1 LEQRLQYIYKSD
13 RFSAFLKA
21 KGVDQKTMNELLQHI
36 DQLGGMQ
43 RLTGNLEF
51 AQLPPGEAPFGYIQ
65 GVNVADLLIKLGGAL
80 LVLLIGALVA
90 VFVSSIVRGLLK
102 QTTLDNRLADW
113 VSGGRGQANFNVE
126 GLISTIVFWIIMVL
140 ALVAALNAL
149 GLNAVTQPLNGFLN
163 QIFSFLPQLGA
174 AALLAGLAWVVATI
188 AKAIVVR
195 TSQSFSLDE
204 KLSDPSDD
212 PLGVNTFRLSDTLG
226 NAVYWFVFLFFLP
239 LILGVLNLQGP
250 LQPVQNLLNDIL
262 SALPNIIKALAIGAI
277 GWFLARTVRG
287 IVTNLL
293 AAVGTD
299 QVGSR
304 IGLSRTRGGQS
315 LSWILGTIVYV
326 LILIPAATAAL
337 DALRIP
343 AISGPATAMLN
354 QVLNSLPLI
363 FTAAAILAIAYVLG
377 KFVAD
382 LVSSILASIGFD
394 NLFYWL
400 GLQSAPYTPKVPPEQ
415 YSTEFQTGETMLQPN
430 ETSGVRSPS
439 EIAGVVVLVGILLF
453 ATVAAVDVLRIQ
465 ALTAIIAGLLYIF
478 GRILSG
484 LVVFAVGLYLAN
496 LAYNLI
502 TSSGSRQSK
511 LLGQTARIAILGFVA
526 ALALQQIG
534 IAPNI
539 VNLAFGLLL
548 GAIAVAIAIAF
559 GLGGRD
565 VAGEQLREWLNE
577 LKR

>member
-1 LEQRLQYIYKSD
+1 MNQFWQHLDQFSEMP
-13 RFSAFLKA
+13 RFA
-21 KGVDQKTMNELLQHI
+21 
-36 DQLGGMQ
+36 
-43 RLTGNLEF
+43 GNFQF

-65 GVNVADLLIKLGGAL
+65 GINVAELIIKLGGAL

-102 QTTLDNRLADW
+102 RTTLDNRLADW
-113 VSGGRGQANFNVE
+113 VSGGRGRANFNVE
-126 GLISTIVFWIIMVL
+126 GLISTIVFWIIMIL
-140 ALVAALNAL
+140 AVVAALNAL
-149 GLNAVTQPLNGFLN
+149 GLNTVSQPLNNFLN
-163 QIFSFLPQLGA
+163 QIFAFLPQLGA
-174 AALLAGLAWVVATI
+174 AALLIGLAWVVATL
-188 AKAIVVR
+188 AKTIVVR
-195 TSQSFSLDE
+195 TSESFSLDE
-204 KLSDPSDD
+204 KLSEPSDD
-212 PLGVNTFRLSDTLG
+212 PLAAPPFRLSETLG

-262 SALPNIIKALAIGAI
+262 SALPNIIKALAIAVI
-277 GWFLARTVRG
+277 GWFIARTVRG

-293 AAVGTD
+293 SAIGTD
-299 QVGSR
+299 QVGAR
-304 IGLSRTRGGQS
+304 IGLNRARGGQS

-326 LILIPAATAAL
+326 LILIPTATAAL

-354 QVLNSLPLI
+354 QILNALPLI
-363 FTAAAILAIAYVLG
+363 FTAAAILAIAYVVG

-400 GLQSAPYTPKVPPEQ
+400 GLQSAPYTPTVPPEQ
-415 YSTEFQTGETMLQPN
+415 YSTEFQTGETLLQVNQPVDQQKLA
-430 ETSGVRSPS
+430 VRSPS
-439 EIAGVVVLVGILLF
+439 EIAGIIVLVGILLF
-453 ATVAAVDVLRIQ
+453 ATVAAVDVLQIQ
-465 ALTAIIAGLLYIF
+465 ALTAIISGLLYIF

-484 LVVFAVGLYLAN
+484 LVVFAVGLYFAN
-496 LAYNLI
+496 LAYSLI

-511 LLGQTARIAILGFVA
+511 LLGQTARVAILGFVA

-565 VAGEQLREWLNE
+565 VAGEQLREWLKDF
-577 LKR
+577 KR

>member
-1 LEQRLQYIYKSD
+1 MSSIYKSD
-13 RFSAFLKA
+13 REALYLKA
-21 KGVDQKTMNELLQHI
+21 KGVYQNTMNEFWQHI
-36 DQLGGMQ
+36 EPLGGM
-43 RLTGNLEF
+43 RLTRNLEL

-65 GVNVADLLIKLGGAL
+65 GVNVANLLIQLGGAL
-80 LVLLIGALVA
+80 LILLIGALIA
-90 VFVSSIVRGLLK
+90 AFVSSIVRGLLK
-102 QTTLDNRLADW
+102 KTTIDNRLAGW
-113 VSGGRGQANFNVE
+113 VSGGRGQTNFNVE
-126 GLISTIVFWIIMVL
+126 GLISSIVFWVILIL
-140 ALVAALNAL
+140 AVVAALNVL
-149 GLNAVTQPLNGFLN
+149 GLNTVSQPLNNFLN
-163 QIFSFLPQLGA
+163 QIFAFLPQLGA

-188 AKAIVVR
+188 AKTIVVR
-195 TSQSFSLDE
+195 TSESFGLDE
-204 KLSDPSDD
+204 KVSDPSDTS
-212 PLGVNTFRLSDTLG
+212 LGASSFRLSDTLG

-262 SALPNIIKALAIGAI
+262 SALPNIIKALAIAAI
-277 GWFLARTVRG
+277 GWFVARTVRG

-293 AAVGTD
+293 AAIGTD
-299 QVGSR
+299 QIGAR
-304 IGLSRTRGGQS
+304 IGLNRARGGQS

-326 LILIPAATAAL
+326 LILIPTATAAL

-354 QVLNSLPLI
+354 QILNALPLI
-363 FTAAAILAIAYVLG
+363 FTAVAILAIAFAVG

-382 LVSSILASIGFD
+382 LVSSILASVGFD

-400 GLQSAPYTPKVPPEQ
+400 GLQSAPPTPTVAPEQ
-415 YSTEFQTGETMLQPN
+415 YSTEFQTGETMLQP
-430 ETSGVRSPS
+430 EGKSGVRSPS
-439 EIAGVVVLVGILLF
+439 EIVGVIVLVGIMLF
-453 ATVAAVDVLRIQ
+453 ATVAAVDVLGIG
-465 ALTAIIAGLLYIF
+465 ALAALVAGLLVIS

-484 LVVFAVGLYLAN
+484 LVVFAIGLYLAN
-496 LAYNLI
+496 FAYRLI
-502 TSSGSRQSK
+502 TSSGSRQAN
-511 LLGQTARIAILGFVA
+511 LLGQTARVAILGFVA

-565 VAGEQLREWLNE
+565 VAGEQLREWLKDF
-577 LKR
+577 KR

>member
-1 LEQRLQYIYKSD
+1 
-13 RFSAFLKA
+13 
-21 KGVDQKTMNELLQHI
+21 MNEFWQHFGQFSKVP
-36 DQLGGMQ
+36 QLA
-43 RLTGNLEF
+43 GNLQF

-65 GVNVADLLIKLGGAL
+65 GINVADLIIKLGGAL

-102 QTTLDNRLADW
+102 RTTLDNRLADW
-113 VSGGRGQANFNVE
+113 VSGGRGRANFNVE
-126 GLISTIVFWIIMVL
+126 ALISTIVFWIIMIL
-140 ALVAALNAL
+140 AVVAALNAL
-149 GLNAVTQPLNGFLN
+149 GLNTVSQPLNNFLN
-163 QIFSFLPQLGA
+163 QIFAFLPQLGA
-174 AALLAGLAWVVATI
+174 AALLAGLAWVVATL
-188 AKAIVVR
+188 AKTIVVR
-195 TSQSFSLDE
+195 TSESFSLDE
-204 KLSDPSDD
+204 KLSEPSDD
-212 PLGVNTFRLSDTLG
+212 PLAAPPFRLSDTLG

-262 SALPNIIKALAIGAI
+262 SALPNIIKAVAIAVI
-277 GWFLARTVRG
+277 GWFIARTVRG

-293 AAVGTD
+293 SAIGTD
-299 QVGSR
+299 QVGAR
-304 IGLSRTRGGQS
+304 IGLSRARGGQS

-326 LILIPAATAAL
+326 LILIPTATAAL
-337 DALRIP
+337 DALQIP
-343 AISGPATAMLN
+343 AISQPATAMLN
-354 QVLNSLPLI
+354 QVLNALPLI
-363 FTAAAILAIAYVLG
+363 FTAAAILAIAYVIG

-382 LVSSILASIGFD
+382 LVSSILASIGFN

-400 GLQSAPYTPKVPPEQ
+400 GLQSAPYTPRVPPEQ
-415 YSTEFQTGETMLQPN
+415 YSTEFQTGETLPQVDQAAQQKV
-430 ETSGVRSPS
+430 GVRSPS

-453 ATVAAVDVLRIQ
+453 ATVAAVDVLQIQ
-465 ALTAIIAGLLYIF
+465 ALTAIISGLLYVF

-484 LVVFAVGLYLAN
+484 LVVFAVGLYFAN
-496 LAYNLI
+496 LAYSLI

-511 LLGQTARIAILGFVA
+511 LLGQTARVAILGFVA

-565 VAGEQLREWLNE
+565 VASEQLREWLKDF
-577 LKR
+577 KR

>member
-1 LEQRLQYIYKSD
+1 
-13 RFSAFLKA
+13 
-21 KGVDQKTMNELLQHI
+21 MNEFWQHL
-36 DQLGGMQ
+36 DQFSDMP
-43 RLTGNLEF
+43 RFAGNFQF

-65 GVNVADLLIKLGGAL
+65 GINVAELIIKLGGAL

-90 VFVSSIVRGLLK
+90 VFVSSVVRGLLK
-102 QTTLDNRLADW
+102 RTTLDNRLADW
-113 VSGGRGQANFNVE
+113 VAGGRGRANFNVE
-126 GLISTIVFWIIMVL
+126 GLISTIVFWIIMIL
-140 ALVAALNAL
+140 AVVAALNAL
-149 GLNAVTQPLNGFLN
+149 GLNTVSQPLNNFLN
-163 QIFSFLPQLGA
+163 QIFAFLPQLGA
-174 AALLAGLAWVVATI
+174 AALLVGLAWVVATL
-188 AKAIVVR
+188 AKTIVVR
-195 TSQSFSLDE
+195 TSESFSLDE
-204 KLSDPSDD
+204 KLSEPSDD
-212 PLGVNTFRLSDTLG
+212 PLATPPFRLSETLG

-262 SALPNIIKALAIGAI
+262 SALPNIIKALAIAVV
-277 GWFLARTVRG
+277 GWFIARTVRG

-293 AAVGTD
+293 SAVGTD
-299 QVGSR
+299 QVGAR
-304 IGLSRTRGGQS
+304 IGLNRARGGQS

-326 LILIPAATAAL
+326 LILIPTATAAL

-343 AISGPATAMLN
+343 AISVPATAMLN
-354 QVLNSLPLI
+354 QVLNALPLI
-363 FTAAAILAIAYVLG
+363 FTAAAILAIAYVIG

-415 YSTEFQTGETMLQPN
+415 YSTEFQTGETLPQVSQPIDQQKMA
-430 ETSGVRSPS
+430 VRSPS
-439 EIAGVVVLVGILLF
+439 EIAGIIVLVGILLF
-453 ATVAAVDVLRIQ
+453 ATVAAVDVLQIQ
-465 ALTAIIAGLLYIF
+465 ALTAIISGLLYIF

-484 LVVFAVGLYLAN
+484 LVVFAVGLYFAN
-496 LAYNLI
+496 LAYSLI

-511 LLGQTARIAILGFVA
+511 LLGQTARVAILGFVA

-565 VAGEQLREWLNE
+565 VAGEQLREWLKDF
-577 LKR
+577 KR

>member
-1 LEQRLQYIYKSD
+1 M
-13 RFSAFLKA
+13 KA
-21 KGVDQKTMNELLQHI
+21 KGVYEGTMNEFWQHF
-36 DQLGGMQ
+36 DQIESTQL
-43 RLTGNLEF
+43 LTGNLKF
-51 AQLPPGEAPFGYIQ
+51 AQLQLPPGQAPFGYIQ

-90 VFVSSIVRGLLK
+90 AFVSSIVRGLLK
-102 QTTLDNRLADW
+102 RTSLDNRLADW
-113 VSGGRGQANFNVE
+113 VSGGRGRANFNVE
-126 GLISTIVFWIIMVL
+126 SLISTIVFWIIMIL
-140 ALVAALNAL
+140 AVVAALNAL
-149 GLNAVTQPLNGFLN
+149 GLNTVSQPLNNFLN
-163 QIFSFLPQLGA
+163 QIFAFLPQLGA

-188 AKAIVVR
+188 AKTLVVR
-195 TSQSFSLDE
+195 TSERFSLDE
-204 KLSDPSDD
+204 KVSESSDD
-212 PLGVNTFRLSDTLG
+212 PLRTNTFRLSETLG

-262 SALPNIIKALAIGAI
+262 GALPNIIKALVIAVI
-277 GWFLARTVRG
+277 GWFIARTVRG

-293 AAVGTD
+293 SAIGTD
-299 QVGSR
+299 RMGAR
-304 IGLSRTRGGQS
+304 IGLSRARGGQS

-326 LILIPAATAAL
+326 LILIPTATAAL

-354 QVLNSLPLI
+354 QILNAVPLI
-363 FTAAAILAIAYVLG
+363 FTAAAILAIAYVIG

-382 LVSSILASIGFD
+382 LVSSILASVGFD

-400 GLQSAPYTPKVPPEQ
+400 GLQSAPYTPRVPPEQ
-415 YSTEFQTGETMLQPN
+415 YNTEFQTGETVLQPDQKPA
-430 ETSGVRSPS
+430 VRSPS
-439 EIAGVVVLVGILLF
+439 EIAGVVVLVGIMLF
-453 ATVAAVDVLRIQ
+453 ATVAAVDVLGIQ

-478 GRILSG
+478 GRILAG

-496 LAYNLI
+496 LAYSLI

-511 LLGQTARIAILGFVA
+511 LLGQVARIAIIGFVA

-548 GAIAVAIAIAF
+548 GAIAVAIAISF

-577 LKR
+577 FRR

>member
-1 LEQRLQYIYKSD
+1 M
-13 RFSAFLKA
+13 
-21 KGVDQKTMNELLQHI
+21 G
-36 DQLGGMQ
+36 QLGGTQ
-43 RLTGNLEF
+43 LLTGNLEL

-65 GVNVADLLIKLGGAL
+65 GVNVANLLIQLGGAL
-80 LVLLIGALVA
+80 LILLIGALVA
-90 VFVSSIVRGLLK
+90 AFVASIVRGLLK
-102 QTTLDNRLADW
+102 RTTIDNRLADW

-126 GLISTIVFWIIMVL
+126 GLISSIVFWVILIL
-140 ALVAALNAL
+140 AVVAALNVL
-149 GLNAVTQPLNGFLN
+149 GLNTVSEPLNNFLN
-163 QIFSFLPQLGA
+163 QIFAFLPQLGA

-188 AKAIVVR
+188 AKTIVVR

-204 KLSDPSDD
+204 KVSDPSSD
-212 PLGVNTFRLSDTLG
+212 PLGPPPFQLSDTLG

-239 LILGVLNLQGP
+239 VILGVLNLQGP

-262 SALPNIIKALAIGAI
+262 SALPNIIKALAIAVV
-277 GWFLARTVRG
+277 GWFVARTVRG

-293 AAVGTD
+293 AAIGTD

-304 IGLSRTRGGQS
+304 IGLNRARGAQS

-326 LILIPAATAAL
+326 LILIPTATAAL

-354 QVLNSLPLI
+354 QILNALPLI
-363 FTAAAILAIAYVLG
+363 FTAVAILAIAYVVG

-400 GLQSAPYTPKVPPEQ
+400 GLQSAPYTPTVAPEQ
-415 YSTEFQTGETMLQPN
+415 YTTEFQTGETMLQP
-430 ETSGVRSPS
+430 EGKPAVRSPS
-439 EIAGVVVLVGILLF
+439 EIVGIIVLVGILLF
-453 ATVAAVDVLRIQ
+453 ATVAAVDVLGIT
-465 ALTAIIAGLLYIF
+465 ALTALVAGLLYIS

-484 LVVFAVGLYLAN
+484 LVVFAIGLYLAN
-496 LAYNLI
+496 LAYSLI
-502 TSSGSRQSK
+502 TSSGSRQSQ
-511 LLGQTARIAILGFVA
+511 LLGQTARVAILGFVA

-565 VAGEQLREWLNE
+565 VAGEQLREWL
-577 LKR
+577 KDFRR